1 MATTETPAASITPS
15 RRRRNNNPAW
25 MAAVLVV
32 GIALGAGGVALAGND
47 SGDKDPFA
55 GRVDAARYQA
65 VILSN
70 DKVYFGRISPATD
83 EFFRLQDAFFLQE
96 KAGATSSDPP
106 VRTLRPLND
115 ELQAPENSM
124 LIRRAD
130 VVLIENLDKSSPILK
145 EIQRQKGK

>member
-1 MATTETPAASITPS
+1 MTATETPASITPS
-15 RRRRNNNPAW
+15 RRRRNNSPGWLAV
-25 MAAVLVV
+25 VLVV
-32 GIALGAGGVALAGND
+32 GIVLGAVGMALIGSD
-47 SGDKDPFA
+47 SKSTDPFD
-55 GRVDAARYQA
+55 GHVDTTRYQA

-70 DKVYFGRISPATD
+70 DKVYFGRIAPATD
-83 EFFRLQDAFFLQE
+83 EFFRLQDAYFLQE

-124 LIRRAD
+124 LVRRSD